1 MSKMSGV
8 FSRICSLAALAT
20 LMLLVWPGQSF
31 AQSHPEFIPG
41 RVSMVLYKPDSG
53 PAPHIAFLIAHRTGN
68 NLGNVACRELAK
80 RGFAAI
86 CFNTRYVNN
95 EMAVQWENIA
105 LDVKAAVDYAHTV
118 PGIDKVVLY
127 GHSGGTPLMTYYQAI
142 AESGVSFCQG
152 PGKLVQCGNNL
163 AGLKPADGLLIDEG
177 HAGDGFQSL
186 TGINPSLAMVD
197 GKPKLVDPSLN
208 PFDPKN
214 GYNPDGPSH
223 YSQDFR
229 TRYYAAQS
237 KVMNAQIAQV
247 QALQERIK
255 NGAGPYP
262 DNDIVLVPFS
272 AERGAARLSEL
283 DPSVPEY
290 MSTAKPRKF
299 LKNDGTIVTE
309 IVHSIEPP
317 HPERAKSNL
326 SFEIA
331 TKVLT
336 IKSYLSTN
344 AIKSTNSF
352 DGVDWCSVNNSSMC
366 SIQYIKAPTLIVAM
380 GAYHLLADEERI
392 FEKSAAADKDYI
404 VIEGGTLGYTG
415 CKDCGVPAEK
425 FSNAEKNNFDYV
437 AKWANAKF

>member
-1 MSKMSGV
+1 MGLGR
-8 FSRICSLAALAT
+8 FLTGCGLAAMTAFL
-20 LMLLVWPGQSF
+20 WPAAAF

-41 RVSMVLYKPDSG
+41 RVNMVLYKPDSG

-105 LDVKAAVDYAHTV
+105 LDVKAAVDYARTV
-118 PGIDKVVLY
+118 PGITKVILY
-127 GHSGGTPLMTYYQAI
+127 GHSGGTPLMTYYQAV
-142 AESGVSFCQG
+142 AENGVSVCQG
-152 PGKLVQCGNNL
+152 PGKLVPCGNNL
-163 AGLKPADGLLIDEG
+163 AGMKPADGLLIDEG

-197 GKPKLVDPSLN
+197 GKPQLVDPSLD

-214 GYNPDGPSH
+214 GYNPKGASH
-223 YSQDFR
+223 YSQEFR
-229 TRYYAAQS
+229 ARYYAAQS
-237 KVMNAQIAQV
+237 KVMNAQIARV
-247 QALQERIK
+247 QALQAQIK
-255 NGAGPYP
+255 DGEGPYP

-283 DPSVPEY
+283 DPSVAEY
-290 MSTAKPRKF
+290 MSTAKPRKL
-299 LKNDGTIVTE
+299 LKNDGSIVTQ

-317 HPERAKSNL
+317 HPDRIKTNR
-326 SFEIA
+326 SFEIG

-344 AIKSTNSF
+344 AIKSVNSF

-366 SIQYIKAPTLIVAM
+366 NIQSIKVPTLIVAM
-380 GAYHLLADEERI
+380 GAYHLLADEERL
-392 FEKSAAADKDYI
+392 FEKSAATDKDYI
-404 VIEGGTLGYTG
+404 VVEGGTLGYTG
-415 CKDCGVPAEK
+415 CMDCGVPAEN
-425 FSNAEKNNFDYV
+425 FSNAENNNFDYV
-437 AKWANAKF
+437 AKWVHARF

>member
-1 MSKMSGV
+1 L
-8 FSRICSLAALAT
+8 LAALLSPAAA
-20 LMLLVWPGQSF
+20 L

-41 RVSMVLYKPDSG
+41 RVNMVLYRPDSG

-68 NLGNVACRELAK
+68 NLGNIACQELAK
-80 RGFAAI
+80 RGFAAL

-95 EMAVQWENIA
+95 ELAVQWENIA

-118 PGIDKVVLY
+118 PGITKVILL
-127 GHSGGTPLMTYYQAI
+127 GHSGGAPLMTYYQAV
-142 AESGVSFCQG
+142 AENGVAYCRG
-152 PGKLVQCGNNL
+152 TDKLAQCGNNV
-163 AGLKPADGLLIDEG
+163 AGMKPADGILLDEG
-177 HAGDGFQSL
+177 HAGDGIQAL

-197 GKPKLVDPSLN
+197 GKPKLVDPSVD
-208 PFDPKN
+208 PFDPAN
-214 GYNPDGPSH
+214 GYNPNGASH
-223 YSQDFR
+223 YSPEFR

-237 KVMNAQIAQV
+237 RVMNAQIAGV
-247 QALQERIK
+247 HAFQEGIK
-255 NGAGPYP
+255 NGEGRFP

-290 MSTAKPRKF
+290 MSTSKPEKF
-299 LKNDGTIVTE
+299 LKNDGTIVKE

-317 HPERAKSNL
+317 HPDRIKTNR
-326 SFEIA
+326 SFEIG

-344 AIKSTNSF
+344 AIKSSNSF
-352 DGVDWCSVNNSSMC
+352 DGVDWCSVNNSTMC
-366 SIQYIKAPTLIVAM
+366 AIGQIKAPTLIVAM

-404 VIEGGTLGYTG
+404 VIEGATLGYTG
-415 CKDCGVPAEK
+415 CKDCGVPAEN
-425 FSNAEKNNFDYV
+425 FSNALKNNFDYV
-437 AKWANAKF
+437 AKWANARF

>member
-1 MSKMSGV
+1 MLGRSFKVWS
-8 FSRICSLAALAT
+8 SAAMAT
-20 LMLLVWPGQSF
+20 LLASIWSAASF

-41 RVSMVLYKPDSG
+41 RVNMVLYKPDTG
-53 PAPHIAFLIAHRTGN
+53 PTPHIAFLIAHRTGN

-80 RGFAAI
+80 RGFAAV

-105 LDVKAAVDYAHTV
+105 LDVKAALDYAHTV
-118 PGIDKVVLY
+118 PGITKVVLF

-142 AESGVSFCQG
+142 AENGVSYCQG
-152 PGKLVQCGNNL
+152 PDKLVQCGNNL
-163 AGLKPADGLLIDEG
+163 SGLTPADGVLIDEG

-197 GKPKLVDPSLN
+197 GKPKVVDSSLD

-214 GYNPDGPSH
+214 GYNPNGPSH
-223 YSQDFR
+223 YSQEFR
-229 TRYYAAQS
+229 TKYYAAQS

-247 QALQERIK
+247 QALREQIK
-255 NGAGPYP
+255 NGTGPYP

-290 MSTAKPRKF
+290 MSTSKPRKL
-299 LKNDGTIVTE
+299 LKNNGTIVTE
-309 IVHSIEPP
+309 IIHSIEPP
-317 HPERAKSNL
+317 HPDRVKSNL

-366 SIQYIKAPTLIVAM
+366 SIQHIKVPTLIVAM

-392 FEKSAAADKDYI
+392 FERSAAADKDYI
-404 VIEGGTLGYTG
+404 VVEGGTLGYTG
-415 CKDCGVPAEK
+415 CRDCSVPAEN
-425 FSNAEKNNFDYV
+425 FSNALKNNFDYV
-437 AKWANAKF
+437 AKWANTKF

>member
-1 MSKMSGV
+1 MTIGRFVMRCG
-8 FSRICSLAALAT
+8 LAATTA
-20 LMLLVWPGQSF
+20 LLWPAASF

-41 RVSMVLYKPDSG
+41 RVNMVLYRPDSG

-80 RGFAAI
+80 RGFAAL

-95 EMAVQWENIA
+95 ETAVQWENIA
-105 LDVKAAVDYAHTV
+105 LDVKAAVDYARTV
-118 PGIDKVVLY
+118 PGITKVILY
-127 GHSGGTPLMTYYQAI
+127 GHSGGTPLMTYFQAV
-142 AESGVSFCQG
+142 AENGVSFCQG
-152 PGKLVQCGNNL
+152 PDKLVQCGNNL
-163 AGLKPADGLLIDEG
+163 AGMKPADGFLIDEG
-177 HAGDGFQSL
+177 HAGDGFQSS

-197 GKPKLVDPSLN
+197 GKPKLVDPSVD
-208 PFDPKN
+208 PFDPAN
-214 GYNPDGPSH
+214 GYNPKGASH
-223 YSQDFR
+223 YSQEFR
-229 TRYYAAQS
+229 NRYYAAQS
-237 KVMNAQIAQV
+237 KVMNAQIARV
-247 QALQERIK
+247 QALQAQIK
-255 NGAGPYP
+255 QGEGRYP

-290 MSTAKPRKF
+290 MSTSKPQKI
-299 LKNDGTIVTE
+299 LKNDGTIVTQ

-317 HPERAKSNL
+317 HPNRIKTNR
-326 SFEIA
+326 SFEIG

-366 SIQYIKAPTLIVAM
+366 NVQSIKAPTLIVAM
-380 GAYHLLADEERI
+380 GAYHLLADEERL

-404 VIEGGTLGYTG
+404 VVEGGTLGYTG
-415 CKDCGVPAEK
+415 CRDCGAPPEN

-437 AKWANAKF
+437 AKWANARF